1 MGYFAGVMSSECAK
15 TPHGRDRLSQASW
28 PARLVLSLLLVGGF
42 PAQAQMRSLE
52 NPSFELNDPA
62 GPGAPNY
69 EILPDTSVPGWATT
83 TAEIELWDSNFSGVP
98 AYAGNVF
105 AEMNANVNGTFYQNI
120 CLINGEPI
128 SWTFAHRAR
137 AGGAATQTAVFRV
150 ANSAGTVLQTL
161 ATQNSTT
168 ANQVWNVNTGTTTYS
183 GPSGMQRVQ
192 FTTTNTGSYGNFLD
206 GIQLGLRPFVQ
217 LSTGSGSGLESVPSA
232 NVATLLVTGSTTSA
246 INVNVTITGGTAVRG
261 SDYTT
266 PGGGASFTVTVPAG
280 TYYNSPI
287 PLGISITNDT
297 SVESS
302 ETIAYSVGTGTGY
315 TLGHTVN
322 CGAAVQSTGSYT
334 ITDDDARVT
343 LRKQWSNAR
352 LGDDA
357 SLTVSRGATV
367 IDTLASDAG
376 AAGELD
382 SDPTPT
388 PVVIGET
395 VVLAETL
402 LGTNIGRYQGT
413 VACSGAADANLSDG
427 LTIGAGETAIICTW
441 TNIYIPPLT
450 FSKTSSVVSD
460 GISATAPKAIP
471 GATMRYCLL
480 VSNPGTLAVSNV
492 FALDAVPTTLTYLA
506 GTLRSGT
513 SCAGATTVEDDDAV
527 GADESDPFGL
537 SITGATITGSA
548 LTLAS
553 GASFAVLFDAVL
565 N

>member
-1 MGYFAGVMSSECAK
+1 MNSDHFRRAMTMCGKAPLIAVPFAM
-15 TPHGRDRLSQASW
+15 
-28 PARLVLSLLLVGGF
+28 LVAL

-52 NPSFELNDPA
+52 NPSFEQNDPA
-62 GPGAPNY
+62 GPGDPNY

-98 AYAGNVF
+98 AYSGNVF

-150 ANSAGTVLQTL
+150 ANSAGTVIQTL

-168 ANQVWNVNTGTTTYS
+168 ANQVWNVNTGTTTYT

-261 SDYTT
+261 TDYTT
-266 PGGGASFTVTVPAG
+266 PGGGASFTVTIPAG
-280 TYYNSPI
+280 TYYNSAI

-297 SVESS
+297 AVESS
-302 ETIAYSVGTGTGY
+302 ETITYSVGTGTGY
-315 TLGHTVN
+315 TLGHTTN
-322 CGAAVQSTGSYT
+322 CGATVQSTGSYT
-334 ITDDDARVT
+334 ILDDDARVT
-343 LRKQWSNAR
+343 LRKQWVNA
-352 LGDDA
+352 LIGDDA
-357 SLTVSRGATV
+357 TLTVARGATV
-367 IDTLASDAG
+367 LESFASDAG

-382 SDPTPT
+382 TDPTAT

-395 VVLAETL
+395 VTLAETL
-402 LGTNIGRYQGT
+402 LGTNAGRYFGAVT
-413 VACSGAADANLSDG
+413 CSGAADANLTDG
-427 LTIGAGETAIICTW
+427 LTIGAGETAIVCTW
-441 TNIYIPPLT
+441 TNTRIPPLI
-450 FSKTSSVVSD
+450 FDKSSSVVSD
-460 GISATAPKAIP
+460 GISASAPKAIP
-471 GATMRYCLL
+471 GSTIRYCLL
-480 VSNPGTLAVSNV
+480 VTNPGTLAVSNV
-492 FALDAVPTTLTYLA
+492 FALDAVPATLNYLA

-513 SCAGATTVEDDDAV
+513 SCAGATTVEDEDAA
-527 GADESDPFGL
+527 GADESDPFGI